1 VAWLNYHHLY
11 YFWTVV
17 REGGVSAASRAL
29 RLAQPTVSGQLK
41 ALEEALGVQLF
52 HRRGTRLVL
61 TDAGGHVYR
70 YADEIFT
77 LGRELQESLGGG
89 FAAPRSRLVV
99 GVADVIPKMIVQKL
113 VDPALRLDE
122 RMRFTCYEDRHETLL
137 SELALYRLDVVLT
150 DGPVSPTSNIRG
162 YSHLLGECGVTL
174 FAKPSTAEKL
184 RKNFPRSLDDAP
196 FLLPIEQTSLRRAL
210 TRWFDARGVRPRIR
224 AELQDS
230 ALISALGL
238 AGEGVFAAPSLM
250 EDQVRIQQRVEV
262 VARLKDVRERFY
274 AITVERRIVHPAV
287 RAITEAAR
295 SDLFGS

>member
-1 VAWLNYHHLY
+1 
-11 YFWTVV
+11 
-17 REGGVSAASRAL
+17 
-29 RLAQPTVSGQLK
+29 
-41 ALEEALGVQLF
+41 
-52 HRRGTRLVL
+52 
-61 TDAGGHVYR
+61 
-70 YADEIFT
+70 
-77 LGRELQESLGGG
+77 
-89 FAAPRSRLVV
+89 
-99 GVADVIPKMIVQKL
+99 
-113 VDPALRLDE
+113 
-122 RMRFTCYEDRHETLL
+122 
-137 SELALYRLDVVLT
+137 
-150 DGPVSPTSNIRG
+150 
-162 YSHLLGECGVTL
+162 
-174 FAKPSTAEKL
+174 
-184 RKNFPRSLDDAP
+184 
-196 FLLPIEQTSLRRAL
+196 LPIEQTSLRRAL

>member
-1 VAWLNYHHLY
+1 MAWLNYHHLY